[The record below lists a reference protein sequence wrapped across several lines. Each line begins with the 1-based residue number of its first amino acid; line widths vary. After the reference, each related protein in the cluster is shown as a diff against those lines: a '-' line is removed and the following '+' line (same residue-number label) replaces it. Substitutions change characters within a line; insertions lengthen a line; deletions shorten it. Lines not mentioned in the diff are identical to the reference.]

1 MILSK
6 QITTSPDTIKKKR
19 RILRWIVTASL
30 IATLCGAAF
39 GTWVL
44 TTTPGLQWLLAT
56 VSSISLGNYKF
67 SGVSGTFSTI
77 KIQSIHITSKDK
89 QFKLTEFAFDWQ
101 PDALFSK
108 QLIVKRLS
116 AREVEILT
124 PPSSAPLLLPE
135 HINLPFAISIKNIEI
150 NSLSLLSNNTKKADF
165 TISKLKAALE
175 SDGQQYHVP
184 HLSLDSEFGS
194 LYASANLEGN
204 KPFKLTAQAKL
215 VGLIEIAET
224 SLSETRINATI
235 NGNLS
240 QLNLSITAA
249 GDVLNG
255 DGDILIQPFA
265 LFPVGKLRLSL
276 DGFNP
281 QQFSPKTPKAD
292 LLLSI
297 NLQENHQSQLAGN
310 LLIKNKLAKALD
322 QGGLPVRDIKARL
335 KITRNSLQFDDL
347 LLHLIDDGMIS
358 GNFAW
363 NTSLSS
369 GSANLDI
376 KQLNPL
382 KLDTRLQAARL
393 NGHIKLGGNTEK
405 QHGIIVLKDET
416 LNLNAQFTH
425 AAATIQLQE
434 LKLTRNQSTLT
445 GHGEF
450 GLGDQQR
457 FNFNGQLAHFNL
469 AEFIQTPESDL
480 NAQLTL
486 TGNLSPQPAGLLSFK
501 FEKSQFAKQPV
512 AGHGDIDF
520 VNTGR
525 AKADVELS
533 IGSNHLRAH
542 GEIGAPDDRMYLEIR
557 APVLAQIGFGL
568 GGALNL
574 QGNFGGSLT
583 SPVLQFDLTGDKFS
597 LPGGHSLNHIT
608 AQGNLQNT
616 AIKLNLQANNY
627 RKSEKMLA
635 QQLNITIA
643 GQQSDHEIKAKLQLD
658 DKNKITLQ
666 AVGGLLPTDK
676 INPTFYWAG
685 KLTELSSSG
694 ALPLKLQAA
703 TQLKVST
710 NHASLDTTKLS
721 LGKGEIRLN
730 TTQWTPDQWHTQG
743 RFTGISLRHGSDT
756 EETQGTLELG
766 GDWDVKAAKQLT
778 GSLQIKREKGDWIL
792 PGEFPFSL
800 GLEQLQV
807 TSQVNNGILT
817 GELVAKGKHIGTT
830 RASIALP
837 LTLSGSGWGSL
848 HDTAIEGKLAIKMDD
863 ISRIGALLGD
873 NIKSGGQLDLQA
885 KLSGTIKKPLFF
897 GNVQGTDL
905 TFALMDQGLQLQQG
919 QLDAHFDRTS
929 LHINTFNFTS
939 PFVPNPRDNLLAKVN
954 IPKKPGN
961 LDITGTIGLVGNDSR
976 LKIKLDHLP
985 LALKSQ
991 HWIIASGN
999 GQANFSGKTL
1009 TLNSNITADA
1019 GFLIRPPNNRPQL
1032 ADDIVISGQSSQTTQ
1047 KFNINL
1053 DSTIDLGKQFYV
1065 RAAGLEGQLKGALHL
1080 KTNDQNKLT
1089 ATGTIA
1095 TEGTIATDK
1104 AKYLAY
1110 GQQLTVERGIVN
1122 FNGPLDDPGLNI
1134 LAMRKGLAIEAG
1146 VEISGSVRRPVIRLV
1161 STPNVSDAEKLSW
1174 IVFGRALNSGNIDT
1188 SLLLTAAKSILGGQ
1202 PSGEGL
1208 TQQLSRTLGVDEI
1221 SFRQDTSSTSNN
1233 PLTSQIGT
1241 VGKRISSSAYLSYE
1255 RGLTTTN
1262 IGITKLTYNL
1272 TPKIKVVTQA
1282 GLDSAVDVFYVF
1294 KFD

>member
-6 QITTSPDTIKKKR
+6 QITTSPGTIKKKR
-19 RILRWIVTASL
+19 RILRWIVAASL

-39 GTWVL
+39 GNWIL

-56 VSSISLGNYKF
+56 ASSISLGNYKF
-67 SGVSGTFSTI
+67 SGVSGTFSAI
-77 KIQSIHITSKDK
+77 KIQSIHLTSKDK
-89 QFKLTEFAFDWQ
+89 QFKFTEFVFDWQ

-108 QLIVKRLS
+108 KLIVKRLS

-135 HINLPFAISIKNIEI
+135 HINLPFTISIKNIEI
-150 NSLSLLSNNTKKADF
+150 NALSLFSSNTKKADF
-165 TISKLKAALE
+165 TILKLKAALE

-184 HLSLDSEFGS
+184 HLSFDSEFGS

-215 VGLIEIAET
+215 VGLTEIAET

-235 NGNLS
+235 KGNLS
-240 QLNLSITAA
+240 QLNLSIKAA

-265 LFPVGKLRLSL
+265 LFPIGALRLSL

-281 QQFSPKTPKAD
+281 QQFLPKAPKAD

-297 NLQENHQSQLAGN
+297 NLQENQQSQLAGN
-310 LLIKNKLAKALD
+310 LLIKNKLAKAFD
-322 QGGLPVRDIKARL
+322 QGGLPLSDIKARL
-335 KITRNSLQFDDL
+335 KITRDSLKFDDL
-347 LLHLIDDGMIS
+347 LLHLIDDGIVS

-382 KLDTRLQAARL
+382 KLDTRLQAAQL
-393 NGHIKLGGNTEK
+393 NGHIKLGGDTKK

-425 AAATIQLQE
+425 TAVAIHLQE

-445 GHGEF
+445 GYGEF
-450 GLGDQQR
+450 GLGDQQQ

-469 AEFIQTPESDL
+469 AEFIQTLESDL

-486 TGNLSPQPAGLLSFK
+486 TGNLSPEPAGLLSFK

-520 VNTGR
+520 ANIGR

-533 IGSNHLRAH
+533 IGSNHLRAQ
-542 GEIGAPDDRMYLEIR
+542 GKIGAPDDRMHLEIT

-574 QGNFGGSLT
+574 QGNFGGTLT
-583 SPVLQFDLTGDKFS
+583 SPALQFDLTGDKFS
-597 LPGGHSLNHIT
+597 LPGGHYLNHIT
-608 AQGNLQNT
+608 AQGSLQNT
-616 AIKLNLQANNY
+616 AIKLDLQANRY
-627 RKSEKMLA
+627 RKSDKTLA

-643 GQQSDHEIKAKLQLD
+643 GQQSNHQINAKLQLD
-658 DKNKITLQ
+658 EENKITLQ
-666 AVGGLLPTDK
+666 ASGGLLPTDK
-676 INPTFYWAG
+676 INPAYNWTG

-694 ALPLKLQAA
+694 VLPLNLQTA
-703 TQLKVST
+703 TQLQVSK
-710 NHASLDTTKLS
+710 NNVSLDATRLS
-721 LGKGEIRLN
+721 IGKGEILLN
-730 TTQWTPDQWHTQG
+730 TTQWTPDKWHTQG
-743 RFTGISLRHGSDT
+743 RFTGISLRQGSDT
-756 EETQGTLELG
+756 EKTQGTLELG

-778 GSLQIKREKGDWIL
+778 GSLQITREKGDWVL

-807 TSQVNNGILT
+807 TSQVNNGNLT
-817 GELVAKGKHIGTT
+817 GELVVKGKHIGTT
-830 RASIALP
+830 QASIAFP
-837 LTLSGSGWGSL
+837 LTLSGAGWGGL
-848 HDTAIEGKLAIKMDD
+848 LDTAIAGKLALKMDD
-863 ISRIGALLGD
+863 ISRIGALFGG

-897 GNVQGTDL
+897 GNIHGTNL
-905 TFALMDQGLQLQQG
+905 TFGLMDQGLQLQQG

-929 LHINTFNFTS
+929 LHIDTFNFTS

-954 IPKKPGN
+954 IPNKPGK

-976 LKIKLDHLP
+976 VKIKLDHLP

-999 GQANFSGKTL
+999 GQASFNGKIL
-1009 TLNSNITADA
+1009 KLNSNITADA

-1032 ADDIVISGQSSQTTQ
+1032 ADDIVISGQSPQTTQ
-1047 KFNINL
+1047 KFNISL
-1053 DSTIDLGKQFYV
+1053 DSIIDLGKQFYV
-1065 RAAGLEGQLKGALHL
+1065 RAAGFEGQLNGALHL

-1095 TEGTIATDK
+1095 TDQ

-1122 FNGPLDDPGLNI
+1122 FNGPLDDPGLSI

-1146 VEISGSVRRPVIRLV
+1146 IEISGSVRRPAIRLV

-1174 IVFGRALNSGNIDT
+1174 IVFGHELNSGNMDT

-1202 PSGEGL
+1202 SSGEGF
-1208 TQQLSRTLGVDEI
+1208 TQQLNRALGVDEI
-1221 SFRQDTSSTSNN
+1221 SFRQDTSSTSSN
-1233 PLTSQIGT
+1233 PLANQIGT
-1241 VGKRISSSAYLSYE
+1241 IGKRISSRAYLSYE
-1255 RGLTTTN
+1255 HGLTTTN
-1262 IGITKLTYNL
+1262 IGITKLTYGL
-1272 TPKIKVVTQA
+1272 TPKINVVTQT